1 MKVHSYLV
9 LDECIQEEKKAISFQ
24 FIYRLHGEKTEHK
37 INLNCCLK
45 CRLSQSPFPLVS
57 AGLVERLSSRTFVA
71 RFRSVHK
78 RPSRLRRPRSRLV
91 ASLLHVKWNTT
102 WALLYILQTSICPNS
117 FNPNSDQK
125 KNHKIN
131 KIHLGKT
138 QWKHHR
144 ISPTDLK
151 VRTTSYSVI
160 NSTSGKYCSV
170 AFIWVVTP

>member
-1 MKVHSYLV
+1 MRKKKELQQTRKSEKMKVHSYLV

-37 INLNCCLK
+37 INLNCCFK

-71 RFRSVHK
+71 RFRSVHE

-131 KIHLGKT
+131 KIHFGKT
-138 QWKHHR
+138 PRNKE
-144 ISPTDLK
+144 
-151 VRTTSYSVI
+151 Y
-160 NSTSGKYCSV
+160 Y
-170 AFIWVVTP
+170 A

>member
-37 INLNCCLK
+37 INLKCCFR

-57 AGLVERLSSRTFVA
+57 AGLVERRSSRTFVA
-71 RFRSVHK
+71 RFRSVHE

-102 WALLYILQTSICPNS
+102 WALLYILQTPICPNS

-131 KIHLGKT
+131 KIHFGKT
-138 QWKHHR
+138 PRNKE
-144 ISPTDLK
+144 
-151 VRTTSYSVI
+151 Y
-160 NSTSGKYCSV
+160 Y
-170 AFIWVVTP
+170 A